1 MDQTMRILAVIAG
14 IILIVAT
21 LQDSFE
27 SIILPRRVSRRFR
40 LSRLFYLSA
49 WALWSSIARKM
60 RPGNRRE
67 FYLSYFG
74 PLSLIL
80 LLVIWAAFL
89 VLSFGLIEWG
99 LNLPMNAPS
108 EKAASLAT
116 YLYMSGTTFITLG
129 LGDVTPLSELGRFLT
144 VAEASMGF
152 GFLALIIG
160 YVPIIYQA
168 FSRREINISL
178 LDARAGSPPSATEML
193 RRHYR
198 NQRVEELVQFM
209 RDWERWGAELLESH
223 LSYPVLTYYR
233 SQHERQSWLAALTA
247 VLDTCALLIIGFEDI
262 STPTIRNT
270 FAIARHAAVDLAQV
284 YGTPPLNPKLARL
297 SPEDFARMRDSL
309 AEVGLHLAHEEDAEK
324 RLADIRRMYEPFVN
338 ALSEHLLVSLPPWIP
353 TERTVDDWQ
362 TSAWDHFAQLSP
374 EKLAEITHI
383 IVDHRKKAPVRH
395 EHSHTHNE
403 NNKQHAADGSG
414 QSGQATEAS

>member
-1 MDQTMRILAVIAG
+1 MIESMKILAVIIG
-14 IILIVAT
+14 IILVFAI

-27 SIILPRRVSRRFR
+27 AIILPRRVSRRFR

-49 WALWSSIARKM
+49 WAFWSSIARKM

-80 LLVIWAAFL
+80 LLVLWAGVL
-89 VLSFGLIEWG
+89 VLALAMIEWG
-99 LNLPMNAPS
+99 LNLAMNAP
-108 EKAASLAT
+108 EKIPSFGT

-129 LGDVTPLSELGRFLT
+129 LGDVTPLTGMGRFLA
-144 VAEASMGF
+144 VAEAAMGF
-152 GFLALIIG
+152 LFLAMIIG

-198 NQRVEELVQFM
+198 TQRIEELVQFM
-209 RDWERWGAELLESH
+209 REWERWSAELLESH

-233 SQHERQSWLAALTA
+233 SQHERQSWLAALTT
-247 VLDTCALLIIGFEDI
+247 VLDTCALLLIGFDNI
-262 STPTIRNT
+262 SAPTIRNT

-284 YGTPPLNPKLARL
+284 YGTPPSNPKSNRL
-297 SPEDFARMRDSL
+297 SPEDFIRMRDSL
-309 AEVGLHLAHEEDAEK
+309 EEVGLHFSTGEHTEQKLAE
-324 RLADIRRMYEPFVN
+324 IRRMYEPFVN
-338 ALSEHLLVSLPPWIP
+338 ALADHLLVSLPPWIP
-353 TERTVDDWQ
+353 AERTVDDWQ
-362 TSAWDHFAQLSP
+362 TSAWDHFTELSP
-374 EKLAEITHI
+374 ERLAEITHI
-383 IVDHRKKAPVRH
+383 IVDHRKKVAIPH
-395 EHSHTHNE
+395 QHQHSHAHSEDIEHHSSEEVPTR
-403 NNKQHAADGSG
+403 
-414 QSGQATEAS
+414 ATEAS

>member
-1 MDQTMRILAVIAG
+1 MIESIRILAVIVG
-14 IILIVAT
+14 IISFIAII
-21 LQDSFE
+21 QDSFE

-40 LSRLFYLSA
+40 LSRLFYLSV
-49 WALWSSIARKM
+49 WAVWSAIARKM

-80 LLVIWAAFL
+80 LLVLWAA
-89 VLSFGLIEWG
+89 VLIVSFALIQWG
-99 LNLPMNAPS
+99 LKLPMNPP
-108 EKAASLAT
+108 EKVTPFGT

-129 LGDVTPLSELGRFLT
+129 LGDVTPVSGLGRFLA
-144 VAEASMGF
+144 VAEAGGGF

-198 NQRVEELVQFM
+198 AQRIEELVQFM
-209 RDWERWGAELLESH
+209 REWERWSAELLESH

-233 SQHERQSWLAALTA
+233 SQHERQSWLGALTT
-247 VLDTCALLIIGFEDI
+247 VLDTCALLIVGFENI
-262 STPTIRNT
+262 STPTIRAT

-284 YGTPPLNPKLARL
+284 YGTPPLNPKFNRL

-309 AEVGLHLAHEEDAEK
+309 EEVGLHFSHGEDAEK
-324 RLADIRRMYEPFVN
+324 HLADIRRMYEPFVN
-338 ALSEHLLVSLPPWIP
+338 ALADHLLVNLPPWIP
-353 TERTVDDWQ
+353 VERAVDDWQ
-362 TSAWDHFAQLSP
+362 TSAWDHFAELSP
-374 EKLAEITHI
+374 ERLAEITHI
-383 IVDHRKKAPVRH
+383 IVDHRKKNIIPRDH
-395 EHSHTHNE
+395 QHTHAHGE
-403 NNKQHAADGSG
+403 DSEHHPSEER
-414 QSGQATEAS
+414 SQATEAS

>member
-1 MDQTMRILAVIAG
+1 MIESIKILAVIFG
-14 IILIVAT
+14 IILVIAI

-27 SIILPRRVSRRFR
+27 SIILPRKVSRRFR
-40 LSRLFYLSA
+40 LSRMFYLST
-49 WALWSSIARKM
+49 WALWSAIARKM

-67 FYLSYFG
+67 FYLSYYG

-80 LLVIWAAFL
+80 LLVIWAATL
-89 VLSFGLIEWG
+89 VVALAMIEWG
-99 LNLPMNAPS
+99 LSLPMNAP
-108 EKAASLAT
+108 EKVLSFGT

-129 LGDVTPLSELGRFLT
+129 LGDVTPLTGMGRFLA
-144 VAEASMGF
+144 VAEAGMGF
-152 GFLALIIG
+152 LFLAMIIG

-198 NQRVEELVQFM
+198 TQRVEELVQFM
-209 RDWERWGAELLESH
+209 RDWERWSAELLESH

-233 SQHERQSWLAALTA
+233 SQHERQSWLAALTT

-284 YGTPPLNPKLARL
+284 YGTPPLNPKLNRL
-297 SPEDFARMRDSL
+297 SSADFATMRDSL
-309 AEVGLHLAHEEDAEK
+309 AEVGLHLSHAEDAEQ
-324 RLADIRRMYEPFVN
+324 RLSGLRRMYEPFVN
-338 ALSEHLLVSLPPWIP
+338 AISEHLLASLPPWVSP
-353 TERTVDDWQ
+353 ERAVDDWQ
-362 TSAWDHFAQLSP
+362 TSAWDHFAELSP
-374 EKLAEITHI
+374 ERLAEITHI
-383 IVDHRKKAPVRH
+383 IVDHKKKTVIRH
-395 EHSHTHNE
+395 EHLHTHGEQSNQQPAGE
-403 NNKQHAADGSG
+403 DGRP
-414 QSGQATEAS
+414 AEAS